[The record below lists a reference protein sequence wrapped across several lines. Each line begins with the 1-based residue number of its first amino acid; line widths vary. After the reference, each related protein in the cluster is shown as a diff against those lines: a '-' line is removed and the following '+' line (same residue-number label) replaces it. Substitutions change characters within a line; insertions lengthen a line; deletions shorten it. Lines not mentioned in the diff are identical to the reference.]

1 MNFKII
7 KREIDQWDPIDR
19 LNHAPPD
26 EYDIESREILSK
38 FQCNVDQNGMMIY
51 EVFSKA
57 FGTTFTKSIDECV
70 CIAKKMM
77 EQESQP

>member
-7 KREIDQWDPIDR
+7 KREIDQWDPIDL

-26 EYDIESREILSK
+26 EY
-38 FQCNVDQNGMMIY
+38 VDQNGMMIY

>member
-7 KREIDQWDPIDR
+7 KREIDQWDPIDL

-26 EYDIESREILSK
+26 QYDIESREILSK